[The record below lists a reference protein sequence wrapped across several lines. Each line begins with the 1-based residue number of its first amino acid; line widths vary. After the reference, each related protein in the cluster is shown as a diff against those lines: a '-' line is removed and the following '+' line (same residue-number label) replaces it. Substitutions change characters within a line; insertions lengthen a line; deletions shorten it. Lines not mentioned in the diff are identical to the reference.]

1 MSKIINLY
9 RNNNPTVTDAFDTV
23 VANICL
29 QQEKNRYKSFLLTGC
44 EPGVGTTTIAV
55 ELAISLSNTG
65 WKTLLLDADMRK
77 NSAFKR
83 LNEDIFIG
91 LTDYVNGKAEEKDII
106 YKTNM
111 DRLDFIPC
119 GILKDD
125 NPLRML
131 YSQNMSILLSSLHN
145 TYDYIIIDVPSI
157 NSSVDSHIL
166 SVKADA
172 TILIAALDGSSR
184 KYLEEARQHLINE
197 GSNLIGVIQ
206 NKISMVNYKEHTKDF
221 DYFNEKKY
229 LQGNHLR
236 FGGSSGKNRF

>member
-1 MSKIINLY
+1 MNKIINLY
-9 RNNNPTVTDAFDTV
+9 QSNKPILNNAFDNV

-29 QQEKNRYKSFLLTGC
+29 QHEKHGYKSFVMTGC

-77 NSAFKR
+77 NSAYKR
-83 LNEDIFIG
+83 LNEDVIIG
-91 LTDYVNGKAEEKDII
+91 LADYVNGKVNEEHII

-111 DRLDFIPC
+111 ELLDFIPC
-119 GILKDD
+119 GTIKDD

-131 YSQNMSILLSSLHN
+131 YSQNMSILLSNLHK
-145 TYDYIIIDVPSI
+145 TYDYVIIDVPAI

-172 TILIAALDGSSR
+172 TILIAALDGSNR
-184 KYLEEARQHLINE
+184 KYLEDARELLIKE
-197 GSNLIGVIQ
+197 GANIVGVIQ
-206 NKISMVNYKEHTKDF
+206 NKVSMDAYKAYTKDF
-221 DYFNEKKY
+221 DYFTEKKY
-229 LQGNHLR
+229 LRGNHLR
-236 FGGSSGKNRF
+236 FGSREKEKS